1 MNYGA
6 IRIEPIRPEETL
18 ERHSTYRWLV
28 LLAFSANAAA
38 SSALFV
44 DFSSAVPQAEILFWN
59 STADEKAATLEWQY
73 SLSYFVCAAFIPIA
87 GKIGYRIAFRML

>member
-38 SSALFV
+38 SSPRGPGRASQHTCFNQLCM
-44 DFSSAVPQAEILFWN
+44 PRYPNKTIM
-59 STADEKAATLEWQY
+59 K
-73 SLSYFVCAAFIPIA
+73 
-87 GKIGYRIAFRML
+87 RMLDLAIENADGFGFV